1 MACEIGQRVRGA
13 EAITHVSDILADRVL
28 LNLRH
33 DADVAMLLDRYIHPL
48 KASKRTPL
56 LLTLEVF
63 FECDCNASAASR
75 KLSISRQ
82 SLLYRL
88 DKIAALLNV
97 DLRSTEERFALDL
110 AIRMNRLSD
119 SMSKEIGR

>member
-33 DADVAMLLDRYIHPL
+33 DADVRMLLDRYIHPL

-56 LLTLEVF
+56 LLTLGVF
-63 FECDCNASAASR
+63 FECDCNASAAAR

-82 SLLYRL
+82 SLLYRMAKSESVL
-88 DKIAALLNV
+88 KI
-97 DLRSTEERFALDL
+97 DLHSTEQRFALGL
-110 AIRMNRLSD
+110 SLRL
-119 SMSKEIGR
+119 